1 MANPNIVNVATIQ
14 GRTTATVVT
23 TSTTAVITNSTNT
36 NKIFKVNSLYISNT
50 SSTTAYSITV
60 DLFRNSVSYKLANTI
75 AVPAN
80 ASLIVIDKNSNVYLE
95 EGDTIR
101 AQGSAANFLNLVASF
116 EEIS

>member
-1 MANPNIVNVATIQ
+1 MANPNIVNVATIN
-14 GRTTATVVT
+14 GKTTATVVT
-23 TSTTAVITNSTNT
+23 TSTTAVISNSAASG
-36 NKIFKVNSLYISNT
+36 KVFKVNSLYIANT

-60 DLFRNSVSYKLANTI
+60 DLFRNSVSYKMANTI

-95 EGDTIR
+95 EGDAIR
-101 AQGSAANFLNLVASF
+101 AQGSAANFLNLVASY